1 MFTKCQNNES
11 IRKKLNWI
19 IFGCQWD
26 TRWADPLLKQTQS
39 TNAIEMD
46 YFGAQETKEA
56 ARKVKETTAK
66 ECIISESLLFMN
78 CGGKL
83 YGWVRQCGWW

>member
-26 TRWADPLLKQTQS
+26 TRWADPLLKQKQS

-46 YFGAQETKEA
+46 YFGGTRNEGSSEEGERNHSQRMYNFGEF
-56 ARKVKETTAK
+56 
-66 ECIISESLLFMN
+66 IIHELR
-78 CGGKL
+78 
-83 YGWVRQCGWW
+83 W